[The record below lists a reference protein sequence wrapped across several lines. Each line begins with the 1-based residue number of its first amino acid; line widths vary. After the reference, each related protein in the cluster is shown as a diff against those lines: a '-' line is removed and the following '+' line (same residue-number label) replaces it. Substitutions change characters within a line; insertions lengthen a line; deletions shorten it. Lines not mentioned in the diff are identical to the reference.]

1 VGEWE
6 EKLNSILGNQ
16 EVMEQILSLANSLTG
31 EALPETNNPHEEEK
45 ETVPAFSLTS
55 QPDADLLRRGIALL
69 RGSSSETG
77 RSTELLLALK
87 PFLKEDK
94 QKKLDRALQMVK
106 MARLLRLTMDT
117 SGTEE
122 AGNV

>member
-1 VGEWE
+1 MGEWE

-31 EALPETNNPHEEEK
+31 EALPETNTPPEEEK

-117 SGTEE
+117 LGTEE